1 MGLFDETLA
10 VAEVKRSIDEE
21 TVQLNADVDRQE
33 QADLSA
39 IETKREG
46 NRARIENEHDERLTK
61 LDRAERDANR
71 KRSAAYD
78 RQLAESEAELAK
90 TRREWKAALAA
101 AKGGRGAAKAGE
113 EAPPSVEDYRKRLQ
127 SAGSRMMSALSGD
140 VLGTF
145 SAAALGR
152 MGFGSSVA
160 ERTAQATEE
169 TAKNTSA
176 MNRKMDD
183 LQPVFD

>member
-1 MGLFDETLA
+1 
-10 VAEVKRSIDEE
+10 
-21 TVQLNADVDRQE
+21 
-33 QADLSA
+33 
-39 IETKREG
+39 
-46 NRARIENEHDERLTK
+46 
-61 LDRAERDANR
+61 
-71 KRSAAYD
+71 
-78 RQLAESEAELAK
+78 
-90 TRREWKAALAA
+90 
-101 AKGGRGAAKAGE
+101 
-113 EAPPSVEDYRKRLQ
+113 
-127 SAGSRMMSALSGD
+127 MSALSGD